1 MGKINVLDQQIANLI
16 AAGEVVDRPASVVK
30 EMLENSI
37 DAGAKNITLE
47 IKRGGVSFIRVSDDG
62 CGMSRE
68 DVPVSIKR
76 HATSKIKDASDL
88 DGIMT
93 LGFRGEALAAI
104 GSVSK
109 LRIMTKPH
117 GDTMGTLLQATAGD
131 VELFTE
137 TGCTDG
143 TTIIVEDLF
152 ANVPARRKF
161 LKKDSSEALAV
172 TAVIEKIALSR
183 PDLAFRFISDGSLK
197 FATNGDGDL
206 KNCIYAV
213 LGRDFAHKLTSVEDM
228 TDGIS
233 ISGFIGS
240 PENIRA
246 NRNYQNFFINGRY
259 VKSRTAMAALEQAF
273 SSYIPGDKFPVCVL
287 FIKLHPAYVD
297 VNVHPAKLEVKFSNE
312 QVVFNAVYSAVRGAL
327 VSNLDRP
334 DTLLKT
340 REDFRKEARALNG
353 FIPIPDGSSPKKEQ
367 LKLTYENGPVPENGY
382 SVPSPTVTKITPA
395 PISTPADDDGAFSI
409 PKLDSRPKPSDDT
422 VKPVLIP
429 AIPLPLS
436 MDPQSNCDIPT
447 SASDFQSEDSDNT
460 DDPLARFMQGDNK
473 NGKSTKS
480 GAGPKHTDTVTNAS
494 PAIEAQN
501 ATVSS
506 ISPNEAPDISEN
518 KNKPSEPIDT
528 PPAPVSTVLETRSSD
543 VIGQSRSVSSLNRS
557 SAESVEAPPYRMI
570 GEVFNSYIM
579 VEADG
584 KLLLID
590 KHAAHER
597 ILFEDMKKNLRG
609 EATAQML
616 LLPIEISLSPAE
628 LAAAE
633 EYRTEIEAVGYGYN
647 LSEERRM
654 AIVEQIPALLDNAAA
669 EAMFVTV
676 TGKLSNG
683 TGDVATTRDSFFEQ
697 ALYQASCK
705 AAIKAG
711 RIYDASHLKWICD
724 RVLANPEIR
733 FCPHGRPVAFE
744 MTQSDIER
752 SFKRT

>member
-68 DVPVSIKR
+68 DVPISIKR
-76 HATSKIKDASDL
+76 HATSKIKNAADL

-117 GDTMGTLLQATAGD
+117 GETMGTLLQATAGE

-137 TGCTDG
+137 TGCVNG

-183 PDLAFRFISDGSLK
+183 PDLAFRFISDGALK
-197 FATNGDGDL
+197 FVTNGDGDL
-206 KNCIYAV
+206 RNCIYAV
-213 LGRDFAHKLTSVEDM
+213 LGRDFAHRLTEVSDM

-287 FIKLHPAYVD
+287 FISLHPAYVD

-312 QVVFNAVYSAVRGAL
+312 QIVFNAVYSAVRGAL
-327 VSNLDRP
+327 VSKLDRP
-334 DTLLKT
+334 DSLLKT
-340 REDFRKEARALNG
+340 REDFRRESRAISG
-353 FIPIPDGSSPKKEQ
+353 FVPISDGTSSKKEQ
-367 LKLTYENGPVPENGY
+367 LKLKYEDGDVPPEGY
-382 SVPSPTVTKITPA
+382 TASTTVSPA
-395 PISTPADDDGAFSI
+395 PITPPSDDNGAFSI
-409 PKLDSRPKPSDDT
+409 PKLDSRPT
-422 VKPVLIP
+422 VNDNGTNSAQIP
-429 AIPLPLS
+429 TVPLPFS
-436 MDPQSNCDIPT
+436 IDPQANGDIISSACDLQ
-447 SASDFQSEDSDNT
+447 ADDSD
-460 DDPLARFMQGDNK
+460 DDPLSRFMSKGQ
-473 NGKSTKS
+473 KSTKS
-480 GAGPKHTDTVTNAS
+480 T
-494 PAIEAQN
+494 
-501 ATVSS
+501 
-506 ISPNEAPDISEN
+506 APHDS
-518 KNKPSEPIDT
+518 
-528 PPAPVSTVLETRSSD
+528 ASSD
-543 VIGQSRSVSSLNRS
+543 VSEKSISSKHDFSASGDRKTTSEAQSFSEMSSAAVKEKNPPYSLEVSGADVSTHIEAELSGQNRSVSSLNRS
-557 SAESVEAPPYRMI
+557 SAEEVEAPPYRMI
-570 GEVFNSYIM
+570 GEAFNSYIM
-579 VEADG
+579 LETDG

-597 ILFEDMKKNLRG
+597 ILFEDMKKNL
-609 EATAQML
+609 ESESASQML
-616 LLPIEISLSPAE
+616 LLPLEISLAPSE
-628 LAAAE
+628 LAAVE
-633 EYRTEIEAVGYGYN
+633 EYRKEIEAVGYGYTV
-647 LSEERRM
+647 SEERRT
-654 AIVEQIPALLDNAAA
+654 AIVNQIPALLDNAAA
-669 EAMFVTV
+669 ETMFVTV
-676 TGKLSNG
+676 AGRLANG
-683 TGDVATTRDSFFEQ
+683 TGDVATTRNTFFEQ

-711 RIYDASHLKWICD
+711 RIYDDSHLKWICD
-724 RVLANPEIR
+724 RVLSNPEIR

>member
-76 HATSKIKDASDL
+76 HATSKIKSAADL

-137 TGCTDG
+137 TRCTDG

-183 PDLAFRFISDGSLK
+183 PDLAFRFISDGALK

-213 LGRDFAHKLTSVEDM
+213 LGRDFAHRLTPVDDM
-228 TDGIS
+228 TDGIG
-233 ISGFIGS
+233 IRGFIGS

-312 QVVFNAVYSAVRGAL
+312 QIVFNAVYSAVRGAL
-327 VSNLDRP
+327 TANLDRP
-334 DTLLKT
+334 
-340 REDFRKEARALNG
+340 
-353 FIPIPDGSSPKKEQ
+353 
-367 LKLTYENGPVPENGY
+367 
-382 SVPSPTVTKITPA
+382 
-395 PISTPADDDGAFSI
+395 
-409 PKLDSRPKPSDDT
+409 
-422 VKPVLIP
+422 
-429 AIPLPLS
+429 
-436 MDPQSNCDIPT
+436 
-447 SASDFQSEDSDNT
+447 
-460 DDPLARFMQGDNK
+460 
-473 NGKSTKS
+473 
-480 GAGPKHTDTVTNAS
+480 
-494 PAIEAQN
+494 
-501 ATVSS
+501 
-506 ISPNEAPDISEN
+506 
-518 KNKPSEPIDT
+518 
-528 PPAPVSTVLETRSSD
+528 
-543 VIGQSRSVSSLNRS
+543 
-557 SAESVEAPPYRMI
+557 
-570 GEVFNSYIM
+570 
-579 VEADG
+579 
-584 KLLLID
+584 
-590 KHAAHER
+590 ER
-597 ILFEDMKKNLRG
+597 ILNGK
-609 EATAQML
+609 
-616 LLPIEISLSPAE
+616 P
-628 LAAAE
+628 
-633 EYRTEIEAVGYGYN
+633 
-647 LSEERRM
+647 ER
-654 AIVEQIPALLDNAAA
+654 
-669 EAMFVTV
+669 
-676 TGKLSNG
+676 
-683 TGDVATTRDSFFEQ
+683 
-697 ALYQASCK
+697 
-705 AAIKAG
+705 
-711 RIYDASHLKWICD
+711 
-724 RVLANPEIR
+724 
-733 FCPHGRPVAFE
+733 
-744 MTQSDIER
+744 
-752 SFKRT
+752 

>member
-62 CGMSRE
+62 CGISRE
-68 DVPVSIKR
+68 DVPISIKR
-76 HATSKIKDASDL
+76 HASSKIKRAADL

-109 LRIMTKPH
+109 IRIMTKPH

-213 LGRDFAHKLTSVEDM
+213 LGRDFAQRLTAVEDM
-228 TDGIS
+228 TDGIE

-312 QVVFNAVYSAVRGAL
+312 QIVFNAVYSAVRGAL
-327 VSNLDRP
+327 MSKLDRP
-334 DTLLKT
+334 EALLKT
-340 REDFRKEARALNG
+340 KEDYRRETRALNG
-353 FIPIPDGSSPKKEQ
+353 FVPISDGSGSKKEQ
-367 LKLTYENGPVPENGY
+367 LKLKYEDGPIPKEGY
-382 SVPSPTVTKITPA
+382 SVAPSTAGGTLSPA
-395 PISTPADDDGAFSI
+395 PISAPPNDDGAFSI
-409 PKLDSRPKPSDDT
+409 PKLDSRPKPT
-422 VKPVLIP
+422 ETPITPIRTPEVQ
-429 AIPLPLS
+429 LPLS
-436 MDPQSNCDIPT
+436 MDPQANCDIIT
-447 SASDFQSEDSDNT
+447 SATDLQTDDDDNA
-460 DDPLARFMQGDNK
+460 DDPLTRFMQASQ
-473 NGKSTKS
+473 KSSKS
-480 GAGPKHTDTVTNAS
+480 AKSSHITHAS
-494 PAIEAQN
+494 ETAKPSIPVNSFNFSSTSINNYNNTQN
-501 ATVSS
+501 AVTPTEPVIEEKAPSAT
-506 ISPNEAPDISEN
+506 ITQPN
-518 KNKPSEPIDT
+518 T
-528 PPAPVSTVLETRSSD
+528 ETAGSN
-543 VIGQSRSVSSLNRS
+543 RSVSSLHRF
-557 SAESVEAPPYRMI
+557 SAEAVEAPPYKMI
-570 GEVFNSYIM
+570 GEAFNSYIM
-579 VEADG
+579 VETDG

-597 ILFEDMKKNLRG
+597 ILFEDMKKNLR
-609 EATAQML
+609 EESTSQML
-616 LLPIEISLSPAE
+616 LLPLEITLSPAE

-633 EYRTEIEAVGYGYN
+633 DYRAEIEAAGFGYTT
-647 LSEERRM
+647 SEGRRM
-654 AIVEQIPALLDNAAA
+654 AIINQIPAILNNSAA
-669 EAMFVTV
+669 ESMFVTV
-676 TGKLSNG
+676 TGKLANG
-683 TGDVATTRDSFFEQ
+683 TGDVATTRDNFFEQ

-711 RIYDASHLKWICD
+711 RIYDESHLKWICD
-724 RVLANPEIR
+724 RVLSNPEIR

>member
-68 DVPVSIKR
+68 DVPISIKR
-76 HATSKIKDASDL
+76 HATSKIKSAADL

-109 LRIMTKPH
+109 IRIMTKPH

-206 KNCIYAV
+206 KNCVYAV
-213 LGRDFAHKLTSVEDM
+213 LGRDFAQRLTAVEDM
-228 TDGIS
+228 TDGIG

-259 VKSRTAMAALEQAF
+259 VKSRTALAALEQAF

-312 QVVFNAVYSAVRGAL
+312 QIVFNAVYSAVRGSL
-327 VSNLDRP
+327 MSKLDRP
-334 DTLLKT
+334 EALLKT
-340 REDFRKEARALNG
+340 KEDYRRETRALNG
-353 FIPIPDGSSPKKEQ
+353 FVPISDGSGSRKEQ
-367 LKLTYENGPVPENGY
+367 LKLKYEDGPIPKEGY
-382 SVPSPTVTKITPA
+382 TVTPTENAPLSPD
-395 PISTPADDDGAFSI
+395 PISIPANDDGAFSI
-409 PKLDSRPKPSDDT
+409 PKLDTRPKPAET
-422 VKPVLIP
+422 PITPVRTP
-429 AIPLPLS
+429 EVQLPLS
-436 MDPQSNCDIPT
+436 MDPQANCDIIT
-447 SASDFQSEDSDNT
+447 SATDLQTDDDDNA
-460 DDPLARFMQGDNK
+460 DDPLTRFMQGAP
-473 NGKSTKS
+473 KSSKAAKATPVTQTHETAKPTIS
-480 GAGPKHTDTVTNAS
+480 ANCFNFTSTNDSSYDDTRSNA
-494 PAIEAQN
+494 
-501 ATVSS
+501 VSS
-506 ISPNEAPDISEN
+506 KPVIEEKQSSAPIP
-518 KNKPSEPIDT
+518 KNNTES
-528 PPAPVSTVLETRSSD
+528 AGSNRS
-543 VIGQSRSVSSLNRS
+543 ISSLNRS
-557 SAESVEAPPYRMI
+557 SAEAVEAPPYKMI
-570 GEVFNSYIM
+570 GEAFNSYIM
-579 VEADG
+579 VETDG

-597 ILFEDMKKNLRG
+597 ILFEDMKKNLR
-609 EATAQML
+609 EESTSQML
-616 LLPIEISLSPAE
+616 LLPLEITLSPAE

-633 EYRTEIEAVGYGYN
+633 DYRNEIEAAGFGYTT
-647 LSEERRM
+647 SEERRM
-654 AIVEQIPALLDNAAA
+654 AIIDQIPAILNNGAA
-669 EAMFVTV
+669 ESMFVTV
-676 TGKLSNG
+676 TGKLANG
-683 TGDVATTRDSFFEQ
+683 TGDVATTRDNFFEQ

-711 RIYDASHLKWICD
+711 RIYDESHLKWICD
-724 RVLANPEIR
+724 RVLSNPEIR

>member
-76 HATSKIKDASDL
+76 HATSKIKSAADL

-137 TGCTDG
+137 TGCVDG

-161 LKKDSSEALAV
+161 LKKDASEALAV

-183 PDLAFRFISDGSLK
+183 PDLAFRFISDGALK

-213 LGRDFAHKLTSVEDM
+213 LGRDFAHRLTAVDDM
-228 TDGIS
+228 TDGIG
-233 ISGFIGS
+233 IKGFIGS

-287 FIKLHPAYVD
+287 FITLHPAYVD

-312 QVVFNAVYSAVRGAL
+312 QIVFNAVYSSVRGAL
-327 VSNLDRP
+327 VSKLDRP

-340 REDFRKEARALNG
+340 KEDFRRETRALNG
-353 FIPIPDGSSPKKEQ
+353 FVPIPDGTGSKKEQ
-367 LKLTYENGPVPENGY
+367 MKLKYEDGPVPAGGY
-382 SVPSPTVTKITPA
+382 SVSPSPLQPPA
-395 PISTPADDDGAFSI
+395 SDDGEFSI
-409 PKLDSRPKPSDDT
+409 PKLDSRPKPEDD
-422 VKPVLIP
+422 VVRPVQAP
-429 AIPLPLS
+429 SVPLPLS
-436 MDPQSNCDIPT
+436 MDPQANCDITT
-447 SASDFQSEDSDNT
+447 SAVDMQSEDSD
-460 DDPLARFMQGDNK
+460 DDPLSRFMQTGTK
-473 NGKSTKS
+473 NGRNPKGVQPPQTPRPTSQATTNINKSDFSSAETTQNTSDAFFPREYKSTAESKKTS
-480 GAGPKHTDTVTNAS
+480 PESNPIKTNTPSAEHSSTDNETAGQH
-494 PAIEAQN
+494 
-501 ATVSS
+501 
-506 ISPNEAPDISEN
+506 
-518 KNKPSEPIDT
+518 
-528 PPAPVSTVLETRSSD
+528 
-543 VIGQSRSVSSLNRS
+543 RSVSSLNRT
-557 SAESVEAPPYRMI
+557 SAEEVEAPPYKMI
-570 GEVFNSYIM
+570 GEAFNSYIM
-579 VEADG
+579 VETDG

-609 EATAQML
+609 QSTSQML
-616 LLPIEISLSPAE
+616 FIPLEISLSPTE

-633 EYRTEIEAVGYGYN
+633 EYREEIEAVGYGYTI
-647 LSEERRM
+647 SEERKM
-654 AIVEQIPALLDNAAA
+654 AIVDQIPALLENDAA
-669 EAMFVTV
+669 EAMLVTV
-676 TGKLSNG
+676 TGKLANG
-683 TGDVATTRDSFFEQ
+683 TGDVATTRDTFFEQ

-724 RVLANPEIR
+724 RVLSNPEIR

-744 MTQSDIER
+744 MTQSEIER